1 MSKCLLVAALFT
13 ATAFAGSLSPA
24 AAQYPSGPAK
34 LVVGFA
40 PGGGNDILARIVAD
54 KLQAHFGKPF
64 VVENRPGANGVIAID
79 AVKRSTPDGL
89 TLLVGPSS
97 GMTVNPVVLKT
108 IPYDPVK
115 DFEPIALVGSFPLI
129 VVVKADSPIKSLQDL
144 VARAKAAPGTINY
157 SSAATSFQV
166 ATEAFAQKAGIK
178 MMNIPYRGSAP
189 AATAVVTN
197 DVAVNFGD
205 SSAVLPLIQGGQMR
219 ALAVTTSKRIPSLP
233 DVPTIAESGYPGFE
247 MVFWS
252 GLFLPAGT
260 PEDIRKALETEVG
273 KIVAMPDILARMKQ
287 LGVEPTF
294 APGAALGARV
304 KSEIEL
310 FRTVAAGAGIKA
322 E

>member
-1 MSKCLLVAALFT
+1 MFKRLLVAALF
-13 ATAFAGSLSPA
+13 AAAALAGSQSPA
-24 AAQYPSGPAK
+24 VAQYPSGPAK
-34 LVVGFA
+34 LIVGFA

-89 TLLVGPSS
+89 TL
-97 GMTVNPVVLKT
+97 
-108 IPYDPVK
+108 PYDPVK

-144 VARAKAAPGTINY
+144 VAKAKAVPGTINY

-219 ALAVTTSKRIPSLP
+219 ALAVTTAKRIPSLP

-273 KIVAMPDILARMKQ
+273 KIVAMPDILARMKT

-294 APGAALGARV
+294 APGAALGARI

-310 FRTVAAGAGIKA
+310 FRTVADSAGIKPQ
-322 E
+322 

>member
-144 VARAKAAPGTINY
+144 VAKAKAAPGTINY

-273 KIVAMPDILARMKQ
+273 KIAAMPDILARMKQ

-294 APGAALGARV
+294 APGAALGSRV

>member
-1 MSKCLLVAALFT
+1 MSKRLLVAALF
-13 ATAFAGSLSPA
+13 AAAAIAGSQSPA

-129 VVVKADSPIKSLQDL
+129 VVVKADSPIQSLQDL

-205 SSAVLPLIQGGQMR
+205 VSAVLPLIQGGQMR
-219 ALAVTTSKRIPSLP
+219 ALAVTTAKRIPSLP

-273 KIVAMPDILARMKQ
+273 KIVAMPDILARMKT
-287 LGVEPTF
+287 LGVEPAF

-304 KSEIEL
+304 KSEIEM
-310 FRTVAAGAGIKA
+310 FRTVAEGAGIKA

>member
-1 MSKCLLVAALFT
+1 MSKRLLVAALF
-13 ATAFAGSLSPA
+13 AAAAIAGSQSPA

-115 DFEPIALVGSFPLI
+115 DFEPVALVGSFPLI
-129 VVVKADSPIKSLQDL
+129 VVVKADSPIQSLQDL

-205 SSAVLPLIQGGQMR
+205 VSAVLPLIQGGQMR
-219 ALAVTTSKRIPSLP
+219 ALAVTTAKRIPSLP

-252 GLFLPAGT
+252 GVFLPAGT

-273 KIVAMPDILARMKQ
+273 KIVAMPDILARMKT

-304 KSEIEL
+304 KSEIEM
-310 FRTVAAGAGIKA
+310 FRTVAEGAGIKA

>member
-1 MSKCLLVAALFT
+1 MSKRLLVAALF
-13 ATAFAGSLSPA
+13 AAAIAGSQSPA

-166 ATEAFAQKAGIK
+166 APEAFAQKAGIK

-219 ALAVTTSKRIPSLP
+219 ALAVTTAKRIPSLP
-233 DVPTIAESGYPGFE
+233 EVPTVAESGYPGFE

-260 PEDIRKALETEVG
+260 PEDIRKMLETEVG
-273 KIVAMPDILARMKQ
+273 KIVAMPDILARMKT

-310 FRTVAAGAGIKA
+310 FRKVAESAGIKA

>member
-1 MSKCLLVAALFT
+1 MSKRLLVAALF
-13 ATAFAGSLSPA
+13 AAAAFAANLLPA
-24 AAQYPSGPAK
+24 LAQYPSGPAK

-219 ALAVTTSKRIPSLP
+219 ALAVTTAKRIPSLP

-260 PEDIRKALETEVG
+260 PEDIRKMLETEVG
-273 KIVAMPDILARMKQ
+273 KIVAMPDILARMKT

-310 FRTVAAGAGIKA
+310 FRKVAEGAGIKS